1 MGGRDAGNVVG
12 RGGMPC
18 RTLTLTGIIDMDDHQ
33 TWFIT
38 GASRGLGLEL
48 VQQLLRRGHRVAATS
63 RDAAGLRS
71 AVDWDSAH
79 FLPLAAELGSE
90 ASVADAVRAAVERFG
105 RIDVV
110 VNNAGYGQLG
120 SLEELADAEA
130 RANFDVNVFGT
141 LNVIRQVMPRLRAQG
156 GGHVINVSSI
166 AGIVGGFPGWG
177 VYCATKFAVG
187 GLSEALAAEAAPFGV
202 RVTVVEPGYFRTDFL
217 SSGSLRLPAEK
228 LDEYTLVRQS
238 EAYHEEHMRGSQPGD
253 PAKAAAAIIRI
264 AGEPNPPLHLLLG
277 EDAHGLAAA
286 KLQELADERARWKD
300 LTLSTGFAE
309 AAVA

>member
-1 MGGRDAGNVVG
+1 LSSAKRSILRYG
-12 RGGMPC
+12 
-18 RTLTLTGIIDMDDHQ
+18 LTFTGDIDMDNHQ

-38 GASRGLGLEL
+38 GASRGFGLEL
-48 VQQLLRRGHRVAATS
+48 TQQLLRHGHRVAATS
-63 RDAAGLRS
+63 RDVAGLRS
-71 AVDWDSAH
+71 AVGADSDG
-79 FLPLAAELGSE
+79 FLPLAMELGSE

-120 SLEELADAEA
+120 SLEELTDAEA
-130 RANFDVNVFGT
+130 RTNFDVNVFGT

-156 GGHVINVSSI
+156 GGHVINISSI

-177 VYCATKFAVG
+177 IYCATKFAVE

-228 LDEYTLVRQS
+228 LDEYALVRQS
-238 EAYHEEHMRGSQPGD
+238 EAYHEEQMRGNQPGD
-253 PAKAAAAIIRI
+253 PAKAAAAIIRV
-264 AGEPNPPLHLLLG
+264 ASEPEPPLHLLLG
-277 EDAHGLAAA
+277 QDAHDMATST
-286 KLQELADERARWKD
+286 LQSRSDQIARWKE
-300 LTLSTGFAE
+300 LSLSTGFAE

>member
-1 MGGRDAGNVVG
+1 MEN
-12 RGGMPC
+12 
-18 RTLTLTGIIDMDDHQ
+18 HQ

-48 VQQLLRRGHRVAATS
+48 TQQLLRQGHRVAATS
-63 RDAAGLRS
+63 RDVAALRG
-71 AVDWDSAH
+71 AVGADSDG
-79 FLPLAAELGSE
+79 FLPLAADLASE
-90 ASVADAVRAAVERFG
+90 ASVAEAVRATLERFG

-120 SLEELADAEA
+120 SLEELTDAEA

-141 LNVIRQVMPRLRAQG
+141 LNVIRQVMPQLRAQG
-156 GGHVINVSSI
+156 GGHVINLSSI
-166 AGIVGGFPGWG
+166 AGIVGGFAGWG
-177 VYCATKFAVG
+177 VYCATKFAVE

-217 SSGSLRLPAEK
+217 SSGSLALPAGR
-228 LDEYTLVRQS
+228 LDAYELVRQS
-238 EAYHEEHMRGSQPGD
+238 EAYHQEQMKGNQPGD
-253 PAKAAAAIIRI
+253 PAKGAEAILRI
-264 AGEPNPPLHLLLG
+264 AAEPNPPLHLLLG
-277 EDAHGLAAA
+277 QDAHDLAAA
-286 KLQELADERARWKD
+286 KLQALADERAQWEE